1 MAFEATAIARQEV
14 PPGGAVTFTA
24 TAIPCNLGVVKH
36 SDGSPSF
43 ILPGGKCRKRMANY
57 FVDFAANIA
66 VPEGQTAGEI
76 SLSLALD
83 GAALPASTMITTP
96 TAAEA
101 FFNVSRAMSVPI
113 FSNCCQTLT
122 VVNTSDIT
130 IAIANGNIVI
140 DRPDLR

>member
-1 MAFEATAIARQEV
+1 
-14 PPGGAVTFTA
+14 
-24 TAIPCNLGVVKH
+24 
-36 SDGSPSF
+36 
-43 ILPGGKCRKRMANY
+43 MANY

-122 VVNTSDIT
+122 VVNTSDIPVSIT
-130 IAIANGNIVI
+130 NANIVI